1 MEECSVLIETTK
13 SAEDK
18 TSRWFDL
25 PIDYELFRDLL
36 GVEADS
42 NDYQITDMK
51 LPFAG
56 DIVRTTSVRRLNK
69 LYFAYTDLSPE
80 VQQAYKEL
88 IPYCGGVEDL
98 LQKSE
103 EFLFYPECHNIMDVA
118 RYRLEHNIEFSALSE
133 KGKKYFS
140 VASGGG
146 TGRTLHPDNMAAGPA
161 SYGMTDT
168 LGRMHS
174 DAQFAGS
181 SSVPAHVEMM
191 GLIGA
196 GNNPMVGMTVA
207 VAVSIEEAHKAG
219 KF

>member
-42 NDYQITDMK
+42 KDYQITDMK

-103 EFLFYPECHNIMDVA
+103 ELDCCFSPCIFLVL
-118 RYRLEHNIEFSALSE
+118 RYLFLSFLSFDALCS
-133 KGKKYFS
+133 YFCNFLLPTHYQASRATRS
-140 VASGGG
+140 V
-146 TGRTLHPDNMAAGPA
+146 L
-161 SYGMTDT
+161 
-168 LGRMHS
+168 L
-174 DAQFAGS
+174 
-181 SSVPAHVEMM
+181 VHV
-191 GLIGA
+191 
-196 GNNPMVGMTVA
+196 
-207 VAVSIEEAHKAG
+207 
-219 KF
+219 

>member
-42 NDYQITDMK
+42 KDYQITDLK

-56 DIVRTTSVRRLNK
+56 DIVRTISVRQLNK

-80 VQQAYKEL
+80 VQQAYKDL
-88 IPYCGGVEDL
+88 IPYFGGVEDL
-98 LQKSE
+98 LQESE

-133 KGKKYFS
+133 KGKKYFNLE
-140 VASGGG
+140 AYAHELEEK
-146 TGRTLHPDNMAAGPA
+146 GRYALCNN
-161 SYGMTDT
+161 GMFK
-168 LGRMHS
+168 L
-174 DAQFAGS
+174 
-181 SSVPAHVEMM
+181 
-191 GLIGA
+191 
-196 GNNPMVGMTVA
+196 
-207 VAVSIEEAHKAG
+207 
-219 KF
+219 

>member
-42 NDYQITDMK
+42 NDYQIIDMK

-88 IPYCGGVEDL
+88 ISYCGGVEDL

-103 EFLFYPECHNIMDVA
+103 EFLV
-118 RYRLEHNIEFSALSE
+118 LSR
-133 KGKKYFS
+133 
-140 VASGGG
+140 VPQHH
-146 TGRTLHPDNMAAGPA
+146 GRCPLP
-161 SYGMTDT
+161 
-168 LGRMHS
+168 LG
-174 DAQFAGS
+174 A
-181 SSVPAHVEMM
+181 
-191 GLIGA
+191 
-196 GNNPMVGMTVA
+196 
-207 VAVSIEEAHKAG
+207 
-219 KF
+219 